1 MKLPSFS
8 FSWMAFVLALN
19 LVTVAFGDDRPSE
32 VRVRAVLGNV
42 TYAGAGSAES
52 PLKVGER
59 LGQGTTI
66 KTGPRSA
73 VDIYLGA
80 NAGKLRLTQ
89 NSTLVLSKLA
99 HLDAVSEKQIEV
111 QVDLVEGTL
120 LGIGNSL
127 STAATYEI
135 KVSNGIAAVGASDF
149 RIDAKGHIVVLNGT
163 VLFAHV
169 PVGGD
174 PVAHKVQAPPATYF
188 SPPEGVKPAPAALVR
203 EVMAQTKPRLPEK

>member
-1 MKLPSFS
+1 MKLSAFS
-8 FSWMAFVLALN
+8 SYLMALAIGLN
-19 LVTVAFGDDRPSE
+19 FITVALGDDQPSE
-32 VRVRAVLGNV
+32 GRVRAVLGNV
-42 TYAGAGSAES
+42 TYSVAGSAES
-52 PLKVGER
+52 PLKAGER

-66 KTGPRSA
+66 KTGPRAA

-89 NSTLVLSKLA
+89 NTTAVLNKLA
-99 HLDAVSEKQIEV
+99 HLDAVSEKQIEI
-111 QVDLVEGTL
+111 QIDLVEGTL

-149 RIDAKGHIVVLNGT
+149 RIDAKGHIVVLNGS
-163 VLFAHV
+163 VIFAHV

-174 PVAHKVQAPPATYF
+174 PAPYTVQAPPASYF
-188 SPPEGVKPAPAALVR
+188 AAGLGVKPAPAALVR
-203 EVMAQTKPRLPEK
+203 EVMAQAKPRLPEK